1 MKRNSRVLRAGVIA
15 GVVAALLLRR
25 VVANLVYGLGSADP
39 LIFSIVPLMMVSV
52 IVLACYLPAH
62 RATKVDPMVALRSE

>member
-1 MKRNSRVLRAGVIA
+1 
-15 GVVAALLLRR
+15 LLLRR
-25 VVANLVYGLGSADP
+25 VVANLIYGLGSADP